1 MEQRKLRVIKPKNS
15 NSQEV
20 IGITIPPK
28 IAMFF
33 ENTYFNVEK
42 SGSNILLTSGT
53 KVTDKNIKDLDLK
66 EFKIQ

>member
-1 MEQRKLRVIKPKNS
+1 MEQRKLRVIKTANS

-20 IGITIPPK
+20 KGITIPPK

-33 ENTYFNVEK
+33 EDTYFKVEK

-53 KVTDKNIKDLDLK
+53 KVTDKDVESLDLE
-66 EFKIQ
+66 EFKI